1 MTSKPLLIFGLG
13 ELPDQAHYYFSQHA
27 GRRVEAFTVDPA
39 YATGGQFAC
48 LPVLAFDEA
57 QRRFPPATHDL
68 FVAVGYSHFNQGRKR
83 VVGLAQALGYTLPTF
98 VHESA
103 VMARNVT
110 LGANCMVREQST
122 VSPFTCLGDGVIIG
136 MQVGVSHH
144 VRIGNH
150 VWLSAGS
157 IVCGSASIGERC
169 FIGATATVRNK
180 VSVGP
185 GCIIGA
191 GALIMSDC
199 AADGVY
205 AATPTPR
212 RVRA

>member
-1 MTSKPLLIFGLG
+1 MSKPLLIFGLG
-13 ELPDQAHYYFSQHA
+13 ELPDQANYYFAQHA

-39 YATGGQFAC
+39 YATVGQFAG

-68 FVAVGYSHFNQGRKR
+68 FVAVGYSQRNRGRQR
-83 VVGLAQALGYTLPTF
+83 VVELAQALGYTLPSF
-98 VHESA
+98 IHESA
-103 VMARNVT
+103 VLARNVT
-110 LGANCMVREQST
+110 LGANCMVRELAA
-122 VSPFTCLGDGVIIG
+122 VSPFARVGNGVIIG

-144 VRIGNH
+144 VRIGSH

-157 IVCGSASIGERC
+157 IVCGSAAIGERC
-169 FIGATATVRNK
+169 FIGANATVRDK

-191 GALIMSDC
+191 GALVMSDC
-199 AADGVY
+199 PADGVY
-205 AATPTPR
+205 VATPAQR
-212 RVRA
+212 RMRS

>member
-1 MTSKPLLIFGLG
+1 MMGKPLLIFGLG

-39 YATGGQFAC
+39 YATVDQFAG
-48 LPVLAFDEA
+48 LPVLAFDDA

-68 FVAVGYSHFNQGRKR
+68 FVAVGYSQRNQGRQR
-83 VVGLAQALGYTLPTF
+83 VVELAQALGYTLPSF

-103 VMARNVT
+103 VIARNVT
-110 LGANCMVREQST
+110 LGANCMVREQSA
-122 VSPFTCLGDGVIIG
+122 VSPFTRLGDGVIIG

-144 VRIGNH
+144 VRIGSH
-150 VWLSAGS
+150 AWLSAGS
-157 IVCGSASIGERC
+157 VVCGSAVIGERC
-169 FIGATATVRNK
+169 FIGANATVADK

-185 GCIIGA
+185 GCVIGA
-191 GALIMSDC
+191 GAFILGDC

-205 AATPTPR
+205 AATSTAR
-212 RVRA
+212 RVHS